1 MPAKILF
8 VDGEVRTLMAAV
20 RVLQDFFDVDTA
32 SCGEDALRAIRDR
45 GPYAAVVTDL
55 DVPGIDGVTFLQS
68 VRTCSPSTSRLIL
81 TAHWDVESLLEAVNA
96 TNAFKLLHKPCP
108 VDVMR
113 EALSEAVAQRESM
126 RLDALLLE
134 NVVDST
140 VCVLMDVLAL
150 ANPEASHR
158 SKRISKLA
166 VSLAEH
172 IGAQNVQQ
180 VRVAAA
186 LSQIGC
192 VALSQRG
199 LRPVPNAVG
208 IAPAECAER
217 LDDHYSVAARVLSK
231 ITPLQPIAS
240 IIRLQDRRGGLAEET
255 ETQFSTEIKLA
266 AEILRV
272 ASDFDLHTMQ
282 QGMLPRAATVRIANQ
297 RNAYDPVVVEALAK
311 VVPCDDVTKSA
322 SLNVADIVIGMV
334 LEQGVVTKD
343 GRPLIKVGTE
353 VTETL
358 LSRLRMFANNVG
370 VLEPILVSTGP
381 VFSPIKDSAES
392 TLEPGGTPSVA
403 I

>member
-1 MPAKILF
+1 MPAKLLF
-8 VDGEVRTLMAAV
+8 VDGEVRTLMVAV

-32 SCGEDALRAIRDR
+32 SCGEDALRAVRER

-55 DVPGIDGVTFLQS
+55 EIPGIDGVRFLQLL
-68 VRTCSPSTSRLIL
+68 RTCSPATSRLIL
-81 TAHWDVESLLEAVNA
+81 TAHWDVESLVEAVNA
-96 TNAFKLLHKPCP
+96 TNAFKLLYKPCP

-134 NVVDST
+134 KVVDSA
-140 VCVLMDVLAL
+140 VCVLSDVLAL

-172 IGAQNVQQ
+172 IGAQNVHQ
-180 VRVAAA
+180 VRIAAA

-192 VALSQRG
+192 VAVSQRG
-199 LRPVPNAVG
+199 LRPVPKAVG
-208 IAPAECAER
+208 IALAEDAER
-217 LDDHYSVAARVLSK
+217 LDNHYSVAARVLSK
-231 ITPLQPIAS
+231 ISALEPIAS
-240 IIRLQDRRGGLAEET
+240 IIRLQDRRGAQAEEA
-255 ETQFSTEIKLA
+255 EIQFSTEIKLA

-272 ASDFDLHTMQ
+272 ASDFDMHTVQ
-282 QGMLPRAATVRIANQ
+282 QGMLPRVAAVRIANR
-297 RNAYDPVVVEALAK
+297 RNAYDPMVVEALAK
-311 VVPCDDVTKSA
+311 VVPCGEATQSV

-358 LSRLRMFANNVG
+358 LTRLRMFANNVG

-381 VFSPIKDSAES
+381 VFSPRKDSARAI
-392 TLEPGGTPSVA
+392 LEPDSTPSVA
-403 I
+403 T